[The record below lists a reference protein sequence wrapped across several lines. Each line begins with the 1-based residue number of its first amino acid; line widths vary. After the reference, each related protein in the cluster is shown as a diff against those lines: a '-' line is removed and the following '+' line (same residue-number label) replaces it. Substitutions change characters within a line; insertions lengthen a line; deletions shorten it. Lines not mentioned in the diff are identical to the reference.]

1 MHLLLNRYA
10 KILYSDNGVFT
21 DFSDSLRR
29 WTADLLEKNFTKNE
43 DYLYIGLPHSFASR
57 FILMDG
63 NNVNEV
69 VSQMQIDYYYGDN
82 NWRSVKNISDE
93 TSIGGA
99 MLAKTGF
106 ISWDLPDDWIRCQI
120 NNQPELPYNTT
131 VNDGNG
137 FFWIRISASETLTVG
152 MAIKW
157 LGVIWTNQEFLLS
170 RWSEVLSDD
179 YLPTGKTDWYE
190 MIELSTRDVA
200 DDLNIQ
206 NVIDY
211 ELQAKDISEMANL
224 TALKTLVNILLP
236 FRSSEALT
244 EMRKDFKAQYG
255 KALAVRLKCIDTNK
269 DEKITEKESVPMNNT
284 RILRT

>member
-1 MHLLLNRYA
+1 MHLLLNRYG
-10 KILYSDNGVFT
+10 KVLYSDNGVFT
-21 DFSDSLRR
+21 DFSDQLRR
-29 WTADLLEKNFTKNE
+29 WTSDTMEKSPVKDE
-43 DYLYIGLPHSFASR
+43 DYIYVGCPHSFASR
-57 FILMDG
+57 FALMDG
-63 NNVNEV
+63 NNVNEI
-69 VSQMQIDYYYGDN
+69 VSQMNIEYYYGQD

-106 ISWDLPDDWIRCQI
+106 ISWDLPSDWIRCQI
-120 NNQPELPYNTT
+120 NNVPELPYNTQSG
-131 VNDGNG
+131 DGNG
-137 FFWIRISASETLTVG
+137 FYWIRISASETLTVG

-157 LGVIWTNQEFLLS
+157 FGLIWTNQEFLLS
-170 RWSEVLSDD
+170 RWAEVLSDD

-211 ELQAKDISEMANL
+211 EMQAKDISELANL

-244 EMRKDFKAQYG
+244 EMRKDFKTQYT
-255 KALAVRLKCIDTNK
+255 KALAVRLKYIDTNK
-269 DEKITEKESVPMNNT
+269 DEKISESEAAPMSNT
-284 RILRT
+284 RILRC